1 MKKISRAQGEPQRKG
16 NKVQSFGLGAT
27 LIQSIKG
34 IEVTSEQYCGLNH
47 SPKKSIQCSIKIL
60 SSFLNEPWAA

>member
-34 IEVTSEQYCGLNH
+34 IEVMSEQYCGLNH
-47 SPKKSIQCSIKIL
+47 IPKKSIQCSIKIL